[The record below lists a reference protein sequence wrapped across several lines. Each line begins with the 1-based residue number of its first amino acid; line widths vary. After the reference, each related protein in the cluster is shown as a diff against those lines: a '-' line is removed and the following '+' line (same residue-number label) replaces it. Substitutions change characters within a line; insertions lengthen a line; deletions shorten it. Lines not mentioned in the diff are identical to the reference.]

1 MYKLS
6 DRNKEI
12 VDMYNSG
19 ARNKDIA
26 EKYGLSCQ
34 RVYSIIY
41 QSEYQKNNGK
51 WLEQIERIIY
61 PNIKRYMMENRI
73 PIYVLN
79 EYVNP
84 DTKSAVVLSRFLTVE
99 NVKVDIRTI
108 NRILEV
114 TGMTFEEAFSPNLM
128 D

>member
-61 PNIKRYMMENRI
+61 PNIKRYMIENRM

-79 EYVNP
+79 EYINP

-114 TGMTFEEAFSPNLM
+114 TGMTFEEAFYPNLI

>member
-12 VDMYNSG
+12 VAMYNSG

-51 WLEQIERIIY
+51 WLEQLERIIY
-61 PNIKRYMMENRI
+61 PNIKRYMIENRM

-79 EYVNP
+79 EKVNP
-84 DTKSAVVLSRFLTVE
+84 NTKSAVVLSRFLTVE

-108 NRILEV
+108 NHILEV